1 MWDQHFPSVY
11 YYSEYVLQRENK
23 SCFIFLVAR
32 QSPWHLFKMR
42 LKRHAAVRKKE
53 ANFSVTH
60 WVIESLQAQWP
71 ALVWN
76 ISRVYPIWNDK
87 KRNTT
92 WGNSTPLL
100 CALISWTGGLVLA
113 SWSTYTNTPPSER
126 IQCSPFT
133 MCAFYTSLP
142 RLGTSLGLQSP
153 GHIFSAFVSDVF
165 NMNYLPQRDT
175 ALDASPCF

>member
-23 SCFIFLVAR
+23 SCFIFLGAL

-42 LKRHAAVRKKE
+42 LKRHAAVKKKE

-87 KRNTT
+87 KKKEYNM
-92 WGNSTPLL
+92 GKFNS
-100 CALISWTGGLVLA
+100 I
-113 SWSTYTNTPPSER
+113 
-126 IQCSPFT
+126 T
-133 MCAFYTSLP
+133 MCTYFLNRRIGFGFMIYLYQHTSEWEDSVFPLHNVCVLYKP
-142 RLGTSLGLQSP
+142 SP
-153 GHIFSAFVSDVF
+153 AWHIIGSSEPWAYF
-165 NMNYLPQRDT
+165 
-175 ALDASPCF
+175 